1 MQNFILL
8 VCCLCGLVGQS
19 QKMPSALKI
28 TYMRSSNGKLIENQD
43 PIVVFTDKA
52 QTVVTSKNII
62 DKKTTYPFEQSVVER
77 KTLFNTQIAQLS
89 KSKSTMTVDSS
100 AIGKQSFEMTP
111 YTKMILN
118 YKCKMA
124 KTIINSNTFEI
135 WYTETPKLKG
145 APSILGQNL
154 GLVLEVTRNGNYT
167 IAATKIEK
175 LKSIPK
181 SAIPQKRKSAVDI
194 LTYRDQL
201 WKSRFTQIPV
211 FRNETINFSDN
222 FGSND
227 SVLRFAKGTIIVRKL
242 KMPKIAKNSRIFID
256 ATEQSAGDAYDRTGS
271 IFLIPT
277 DNKLSF
283 LDGLKQT
290 AGSLPVYDNGNGKKY
305 QGVVR
310 TSNYSPLVEL
320 MRFFTPFGIKQYNT
334 IKLKDKTWQD
344 SVYYRQDISDFA
356 PLLDGNEVW
365 IGANIANYDRGGH
378 KLSVNIT
385 IHPEDESTPVPDD
398 FILPLF
404 NTTNVMEMAGQ
415 EYPTMFDSD
424 KGLEVS
430 FRLKTDVKNAKLRY
444 ITTGHGGWENGDEF
458 VQKKNTIVLNGV
470 EVHSFIPWRTDCGSY
485 RMYNPAS
492 GNFNNGLSSS
502 DYSRSNWCPGMTTS
516 PVYIALGDL
525 PAGEHTIQVKIPQGA
540 PEGNSFS
547 SWNVSGV
554 LLGKAL

>member
-8 VCCLCGLVGQS
+8 VCCLCGLLCQS

-28 TYMRSSNGKLIENQD
+28 TYMRTSNGKLVESQD
-43 PIVVFTDKA
+43 PIVVFTDKT
-52 QTVVTSKNII
+52 QSVVTSKTII
-62 DKKTTYPFEQSVVER
+62 DKKSAFPFEQSVIDR
-77 KTLFNTQIAQLS
+77 KTLFNTQFAQLS
-89 KSKSTMTVDSS
+89 KSKSTMTVDSVS
-100 AIGKQSFEMTP
+100 IGKQSFESTP
-111 YTKMILN
+111 YTKMILS
-118 YKCKMA
+118 YKCRLA
-124 KTIINSNTFEI
+124 KTEINSNTFEI

-145 APSILGQNL
+145 APSVLGQNL
-154 GLVLEVTRNGNYT
+154 GLVLEVTRNGNFT
-167 IAATKIEK
+167 VAAIKVEK
-175 LKSIPK
+175 LRSIPK
-181 SAIPQKRKSAVDI
+181 SVIPERKKTAVDM

-201 WKSRFTQIPV
+201 WKSRFIQIPI
-211 FRNETINFSDN
+211 FKNETINFTDN

-227 SVLRFAKGTIIVRKL
+227 SILRFAKGTIVVRKI
-242 KMPKIAKNSRIFID
+242 KMPKINKDSRIFVD

-271 IFLIPT
+271 IFFIPT
-277 DNKLSF
+277 DSKLSF

-310 TSNYSPLVEL
+310 TSNYSPLLEL
-320 MRFFTPFGIKQYNT
+320 MRFFTPFGIKQYNA
-334 IKLKDKTWQD
+334 IQLKNKTWQD
-344 SVYYRQDISDFA
+344 SVYYRQDITDFA
-356 PLLDGNEVW
+356 QVLDGNEVW
-365 IGANIANYDRGGH
+365 IGANIANYDSGGH

-385 IHPEDESTPVPDD
+385 VHPEDERVPTDN
-398 FILPLF
+398 FVLPLF

-415 EYPTMFDSD
+415 EYPTMFDTE

-430 FRLKTDVKNAKLRY
+430 FRLKSEIRNARLRY

-458 VQKKNTIVLNGV
+458 VQKKNTILLDGV

-502 DYSRSNWCPGMTTS
+502 DYSRSNWCPGMATS

-525 PAGEHTIQVKIPQGA
+525 AAGDHTIQVKIPQGE